1 VAPLVAV
8 TYVPNAAPVRQK
20 MLFAA
25 TRLTLTRELGSE
37 SFRETLFTTD
47 GDELT
52 PAGWK
57 KHEAHQSLAQP
68 LTEEER
74 NLVDIKEAEATE
86 IGGTTRRGAGYG
98 DRKSNKAADGVLGA
112 IESLKD
118 NDLLLLKI
126 DANETI
132 VLADSSNPLI
142 EGVAPGQLT
151 GHFSTQEPRYGFY
164 KHSFSSAEGAQSAV
178 IFIYTCPSPTKVRDR
193 MIYAS
198 SRRSA
203 EMIAE
208 RDAGITIS
216 KKVRGIVTVRTTYAN
231 ITQIEATD
239 PGEITAESIEAEFTP
254 KQETKAAFAK
264 PKRPGRR

>member
-1 VAPLVAV
+1 VPASSDFFADLSKLEPHIKPNEALYILLRGPNANEAAPLVAV

-37 SFRETLFTTD
+37 SFGETLFTTD

-52 PAGWK
+52 PAGWRR
-57 KHEAHQSLAQP
+57 HEAHTSLDQP

-86 IGGTTRRGAGYG
+86 IGGTSRRGAGYG
-98 DRKSNKAADGVLGA
+98 DRKATKAADAVANA
-112 IESLKD
+112 IGGLKD

-126 DANETI
+126 DAAETI
-132 VLADSSNPLI
+132 VLADSSKPVI
-142 EGVAPGQLT
+142 EGVSPSQLA
-151 GHFSTQEPRYGFY
+151 GHFSAEEPRYGFY
-164 KHSFSSAEGAQSAV
+164 KHSYSAVEEAQSAV

-208 RDAGITIS
+208 RDVGIEIA
-216 KKVRGIVTVRTTYAN
+216 KKVRSLIVTT
-231 ITQIEATD
+231 
-239 PGEITAESIEAEFTP
+239 
-254 KQETKAAFAK
+254 
-264 PKRPGRR
+264 